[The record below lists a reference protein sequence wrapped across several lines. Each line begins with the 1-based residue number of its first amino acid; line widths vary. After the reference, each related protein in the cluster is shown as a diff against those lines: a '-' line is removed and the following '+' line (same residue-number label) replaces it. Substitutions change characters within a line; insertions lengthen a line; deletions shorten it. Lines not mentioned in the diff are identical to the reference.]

1 MTSYGKVKV
10 KRNKPGLDE
19 VPDDCGYMQRFEFN
33 VDMNSNGIMGE
44 CIDWCQQNCEGRWG
58 WWYET
63 TKAWETH
70 WDSSGNRAYMSFGRQ
85 EEALKFWFA
94 NVNLIY
100 DTDYGKN

>member
-1 MTSYGKVKV
+1 MKPRPLKL
-10 KRNKPGLDE
+10 KRDSLTN
-19 VPDDCGYMQRFEFN
+19 GY
-33 VDMNSNGIMGE
+33 DKKYHHSIYLNSDGVVEDYIH
-44 CIDWCQQNCEGRWG
+44 WCERNCTGRWG

-70 WDSSGNRAYMSFGRQ
+70 WDSSGNRAYMSFGRR